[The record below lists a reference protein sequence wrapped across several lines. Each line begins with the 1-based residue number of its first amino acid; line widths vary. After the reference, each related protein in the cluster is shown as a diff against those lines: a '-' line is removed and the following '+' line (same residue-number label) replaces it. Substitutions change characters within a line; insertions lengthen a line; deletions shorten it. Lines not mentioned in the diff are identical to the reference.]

1 MIIKKTMFPDA
12 SENRESWFPDA
23 SGNIDSRFPDASFDQ
38 SEQQETISLYLL
50 STARRA
56 MYG

>member
-12 SENRESWFPDA
+12 SGYHESWFPDA

-38 SEQQETISLYLL
+38 SEQEETILL
-50 STARRA
+50 F
-56 MYG
+56 